1 MFVIPVRAALSS
13 DTEQNNLKINQC
25 PSFKMQVTQDTK
37 LFLKTARKLAKA
49 NPDSR
54 FAEKLLELQEVL
66 KDATKKIRRGDALR
80 LHIEPLGWDGIEA
93 FSVASVKLEAVGKKI
108 GGKSLSII
116 KSIVNNDAD
125 LECRT
130 IIDEALELLAAK
142 NLKAKPVIRLHEAI
156 MNAQKGLNSRL
167 ESVRETVSL
176 AIEKIVPDTLP
187 PKHPQVSV
195 S

>member
-1 MFVIPVRAALSS
+1 MFVIPVRATIGSES
-13 DTEQNNLKINQC
+13 EQNILKANQY
-25 PSFKMQVTQDTK
+25 PSFKMQVTHDTK
-37 LFLKTARKLAKA
+37 HFLKEARKLAKA

-54 FAEKLLELQEVL
+54 FAEKLLQLQEVL
-66 KDATKKIRRGDALR
+66 KDATKKNRRGDALR

-93 FSVASVKLEAVGKKI
+93 FSVARVKLEAVGKKI
-108 GGKSLSII
+108 GGKSISVI

-142 NLKAKPVIRLHEAI
+142 NLKAKPVIRIHEII
-156 MNAQKGLNSRL
+156 MKAQKGLNSSL
-167 ESVRETVSL
+167 ESARETVNS
-176 AIEKIVPDTLP
+176 AIEKVVPEVLP
-187 PKHPQVSV
+187 PKHSQVSV